1 MGEEPTMTDRFAT
14 LPLILVG
21 PTLQRT
27 EPTSVAVWVVL
38 QQPRRV
44 TLRVYDTSQQGRQ
57 VGQVRMQG
65 TRSTIAFGQA
75 MHGVVVTAMGLSAE
89 PLQWGAVYAYDLE
102 FHDMTTDV
110 STASDPSETLNQALC
125 SPAFPTVTIS
135 YFDHQ
140 LPTFALPPEKL
151 EQLRLVHGS
160 CRKPHGDGS
169 DALTILD
176 DLIQTAIATDQPRPH
191 QLFLTGDQI
200 YGDDVADPL
209 LWVATQLGQELLGW
223 QESLPLQSAPLTPTG
238 VTPEQLPPGQRSPL
252 ATHQAGLTAGLLKK
266 SHKVTSHLFGLGE
279 FYAIYLLAWSPICWV
294 TAFPQGKD
302 YWGRSRAKR
311 SAAKQWDREVRDI
324 QAFISTLW
332 KVRRAI
338 ANVPMYC
345 IFDDHDVSDDWYLNQ
360 AWCLRV
366 LGKPL
371 GRRVVQNAL
380 LAYAVFQGWGN
391 TPSQFALGS
400 RGEQLL
406 QAAQQWSASH
416 GTDGA
421 AWETVRRLLGI
432 PAIDPATG
440 LPKFQPDGEMLILDR
455 DPEAIPWH
463 YTLQSP
469 CHDVIIL
476 DSRTWRGY
484 PADEKP
490 IAPPMLLSPTAFK
503 QQLQQPLQTSLNY
516 RPDRASPSGSRSR
529 PHMTFVVAPTNL
541 FGLQAI
547 DWIQHWHLRRNQ
559 VYSSDVGDAWN
570 IRLSTLAQLLT
581 TLFAHRDSIV
591 ILSGDIH
598 YGAAVSL
605 DYYPLPASEQSR
617 RQLVQLTSSSLKNE
631 EFLTRLLQ
639 TRLKRWLLPERDR
652 VWVGWHH
659 PVDMQSVPTFPLRSP
674 LPDQP
679 PPDWYCQLSW
689 LLPQRSHPLGRSAP
703 QDSLAVSHP
712 SLGQR
717 YQILAARLIAPLS
730 RWFQQGSEVIG
741 RNNLGFIQVHVDVA
755 HQHYQVT
762 QDLYW
767 RQPSYPQNLVYSR
780 FCTSTPQIERE
791 AVDDNA

>member
-1 MGEEPTMTDRFAT
+1 MTDRFAT
-14 LPLILVG
+14 LPLILAG

-38 QQPRRV
+38 QQPRQV
-44 TLRVYDTSQQGRQ
+44 TLRIYDTSQQGRQ
-57 VGQVRMQG
+57 VGQLRMQG
-65 TRSTIAFGQA
+65 TRSTIALGQA
-75 MHGVVVTAMGLSAE
+75 LHGVVVTATGETGEL
-89 PLQWGAVYAYDLE
+89 LQWGEVYAYDLE
-102 FHDMTTDV
+102 FQDISTD
-110 STASDPSETLNQALC
+110 SAPQSNSALTLNQALC
-125 SPAFPTVTIS
+125 SVTFPDVTIS
-135 YFDHQ
+135 YFEHQ
-140 LPTFALPPEKL
+140 LPTFALPPEDLK
-151 EQLRLVHGS
+151 QLRLVHGS
-160 CRKPHGDGS
+160 CRKPHGDGA
-169 DALTILD
+169 DALTTLD
-176 DLIQTAIATDQPRPH
+176 DLIQIAIETAQPRPH

-223 QESLPLQSAPLTPTG
+223 QESLPLQFSPLTPTV
-238 VTPEQLPPGQRSPL
+238 VTPEQLPPGQRSAI

-266 SHKVTSHLFGLGE
+266 SHKVTSHLLGLGE
-279 FYAIYLLAWSPICWV
+279 FYAIYLLAWSPIGWI
-294 TAFPQGKD
+294 TTFPRGKD
-302 YWGRSRAKR
+302 YWGRSRTNR
-311 SAAKQWDREVRDI
+311 SAAQQWDREVRDI

-360 AWCLRV
+360 AWCVRV

-391 TPSQFALGS
+391 TPAQFAPGS

-406 QAAQQWSASH
+406 EAAHQWSASH
-416 GTDGA
+416 GTDAA

-432 PAIDPATG
+432 PTIDAVTG
-440 LPKFQPDGEMLILDR
+440 LPKFQSDGQMLILDR

-469 CHDVIIL
+469 CHDVIVL

-484 PADEKP
+484 PADEMP
-490 IAPPMLLSPTAFK
+490 IAPPMLLSSTAFN
-503 QQLQQPLQTSLNY
+503 QQLQQSLQVSLKY
-516 RPDRASPSGSRSR
+516 HPDRISLSESRSR

-547 DWIQHWHLRRNQ
+547 DWIQHWYLHRNQ
-559 VYSSDVGDAWN
+559 VYSRDVGDAWN

-605 DYYPLPASEQSR
+605 DYYPLPASKTSR

-659 PVDMQSVPTFPLRSP
+659 PVDMQPVPQFPLRSP
-674 LPDQP
+674 LPDRP
-679 PPDWYCQLSW
+679 TPDWYCQLSW
-689 LLPQRSHPLGRSAP
+689 LLPQRSRPVRRSKS
-703 QDSLAVSHP
+703 QTSLATSYP
-712 SLGQR
+712 SQR
-717 YQILAARLIAPLS
+717 WGDRLIAPLS

-741 RNNLGFIQVHVDVA
+741 HNNLGLIQVDVDA
-755 HQHYQVT
+755 DQQHYQVT

-767 RQPSYPQNLVYSR
+767 RQPSYPHTLVYSR
-780 FCTSTPQIERE
+780 FCTSTRQMTLED
-791 AVDDNA
+791 ADDSK